1 MCYIVFQNKGVGKR
15 AQTKGICWKYITRR
29 TQCNTHFITTQMQG
43 NARGL
48 GGGSENFQATSF
60 CQYKDQCIV
69 ELGDVLNSTAK
80 LKYGALSHIITARI
94 LDSHP
99 SEEQL
104 RNLIDNPENF
114 DKLCAH
120 IAEEVGAARA
130 GAGTNPQTDGA
141 ALPKLPRSNSW
152 SDLLLYERDGK
163 IFF

>member
-1 MCYIVFQNKGVGKR
+1 MKLLKQRGWKKGTDKGGHIKQR
-15 AQTKGICWKYITRR
+15 AKKIQSSKLM
-29 TQCNTHFITTQMQG
+29 MQG

-69 ELGDVLNSTAK
+69 ELGDVLNARAK

-104 RNLIDNPENF
+104 RNLIDNPEHF

-120 IAEEVGAARA
+120 IAEEVGGTRA

-141 ALPKLPRSNSW
+141 AMPKLPRSNSW

>member
-1 MCYIVFQNKGVGKR
+1 
-15 AQTKGICWKYITRR
+15 
-29 TQCNTHFITTQMQG
+29 MQG

-104 RNLIDNPENF
+104 RNLIDNPEHF
-114 DKLCAH
+114 DRLCAY
-120 IAEEVGAARA
+120 IAEEVGATKADA
-130 GAGTNPQTDGA
+130 VSSAQTEGGA

-152 SDLLLYERDGK
+152 SDLLMYERDGK